1 MARLAPAVPE
11 ADRAKP
17 YQLKRTI
24 GRIAWVSAT
33 VVLTLGVL
41 AFASGRGFSLTA
53 SQGGPSI
60 EVDGLAGAVAPE
72 QIDRSQPQLEA
83 ERTEANAEIA
93 DEPPTATAVDIAG
106 EWFGDSS
113 GATYLIEQVGDAAT
127 ITEFDAFDSITA
139 VGQGALSGDRFS
151 FTYDSAAGIVGFGEL
166 VLDPTGTFLNG
177 FWEDGFGRRPAQLSR
192 L

>member
-1 MARLAPAVPE
+1 M
-11 ADRAKP
+11 
-17 YQLKRTI
+17 
-24 GRIAWVSAT
+24 SST

-41 AFASGRGFSLTA
+41 AFVSGRGFSLTA
-53 SQGGPSI
+53 SQRGPSI

-83 ERTEANAEIA
+83 ERSEANAEIA
-93 DEPPTATAVDIAG
+93 LETPTATAVDIAG

-113 GATYLIEQVGDAAT
+113 GAVYLIEQVGDAAT
-127 ITEFDAFDSITA
+127 ITEFDAFNITA
-139 VGQGALSGDRFS
+139 VGQGTLTGDRFS
-151 FTYDSAAGIVGFGEL
+151 FTYDSAAGSVGFGEL
-166 VLDPTGTFLNG
+166 NLDPTGTFLSG